1 MPGTTNTRG
10 VPDLPGIRS
19 DLPRMSALLLS
30 HSATSCLQLLLQTSF
45 TLSGR
50 ASLLLQGENGSRHLT
65 STYIQPPSSGL
76 TVSTFSV
83 IQWGEGLLL
92 LSKANP
98 CPWGPGP
105 SPMDFPRAVLLHSSL
120 LWLHLWFLPKVTPRD
135 PPLLV
140 YHLPLSMGGTQDS
153 PLTNRKWQRLLLLL

>member
-30 HSATSCLQLLLQTSF
+30 HSTTSCLQLLLQTSF

-140 YHLPLSMGGTQDS
+140 YRLPLSMGGTQDS
-153 PLTNRKWQRLLLLL
+153 PLTNRK